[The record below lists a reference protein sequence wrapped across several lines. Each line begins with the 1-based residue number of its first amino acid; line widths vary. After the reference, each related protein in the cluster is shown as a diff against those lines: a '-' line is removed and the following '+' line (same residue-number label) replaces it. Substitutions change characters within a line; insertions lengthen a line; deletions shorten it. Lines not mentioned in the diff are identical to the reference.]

1 MPVSQ
6 DPTIAEAVLA
16 ESRTALDTLTRLVTK
31 LELFVDRL
39 ETELDHRTP
48 EQCGGEDGEPR
59 G

>member
-48 EQCGGEDGEPR
+48 EQDGDR
-59 G
+59 DGRS